1 MMKYNYYNIY
11 YKIFNIKFWYII
23 KIKYIKF
30 TIHIKNGIK
39 LSTFGMFH
47 SAYLEKA
54 EKVLYEKE
62 FLFNFYLFMKLNI
75 IEIDI

>member
-1 MMKYNYYNIY
+1 
-11 YKIFNIKFWYII
+11 
-23 KIKYIKF
+23 
-30 TIHIKNGIK
+30 
-39 LSTFGMFH
+39 MFH